1 MPRYVCVHGHFYQP
15 PRENPW
21 LGSIEA
27 QDSAYPYHDW
37 NERITAECYA
47 TNAASRVLDDTG
59 RIAHVINN
67 YGRISFNVGPTLLA
81 WMARAAPDIH
91 QAIVDADH
99 DSQKRFSGH
108 GSALAQAYN
117 HVIMPLA
124 NPRDRRTQV
133 SWGVADFRHRFGR
146 DPEGMWLP
154 ETAVDLDTLEAL
166 AEHGIRFTILA
177 PHQVRRV
184 RRIGE
189 RSFADVT
196 ADEVDTSVAYRVALP
211 SGGRLAVFVY
221 DGPISRAVAFEGLLS
236 DGRLLA
242 GRLVGAFRDHGGP
255 QLVHIATDGES
266 YGHHHRHGDMAL
278 AFALHQLQAAPDV
291 ELTNY
296 GEFLER
302 YPPRHELQIAGD
314 TSWSCTHGVERW
326 RSDCGCGGDGRPAW
340 DQGWRAPLREA
351 LDWLRDEVNGHF
363 ERRAGL
369 TLADPWAARDA
380 YIRVVLDR
388 SAAGVFL
395 DDHAHRPLNDQ
406 ERSQAWKLLELQRHA
421 MLMYTSCGW
430 FFDDLARI
438 ETIQVLQYA
447 GRAIELAGE
456 VLGIDLEGGFL
467 DRLAHARSNDPAEG
481 DGRDVY
487 DRHVRPAMVG
497 PAKVAVNHVV
507 SSLFDGQPRIP
518 NYTVQRE
525 RGRTLTAGAARLAV
539 GRVTV
544 RSVITAE
551 AARLECGVLHLGDHN
566 LDAGVRDAGQDA
578 AYDAM
583 AAELGDVFAVADF
596 PAVIRRLGRHFGDQR
611 HSLRTLFR
619 DEQRRILRTILDSSV
634 EDARASYRAIFRLR
648 APLMRYL
655 TDLGGSLP
663 RTFQRA
669 ADVVVNDDL
678 QRALTAEDV
687 DPQHVQALLDDA
699 RAWDIELD
707 IVRLAHA
714 VSAMLASLVE
724 QLARRLAEPSL
735 FRQFGEADGA
745 ALCRATTLAQ
755 MTRSLP
761 FDVDLWR
768 PQKVFY
774 DMLQWVYPD
783 LAGRAQ
789 AGDAAAAA
797 WRARIEELGD
807 ALGVAVAA
815 GPV

>member
-1 MPRYVCVHGHFYQP
+1 YVCIHGHFYQP

-21 LGSIEA
+21 LGSVEV

-37 NERITAECYA
+37 NERITAECYP
-47 TNAASRVLDDTG
+47 TNAASRVLDDSG

-81 WMARAAPDIH
+81 WMARAAPDVY
-91 QAIVDADH
+91 QAIVDADQE
-99 DSQKRFSGH
+99 SQKRFSGH

-133 SWGVADFRHRFGR
+133 AWGVADFRHRFGR

-154 ETAVDLDTLEAL
+154 ETAVDVDTLESL

-184 RRIGE
+184 RRNGQ
-189 RSFADVT
+189 RSFAEVT
-196 ADEVDTSVAYRVALP
+196 AGDVDTSVAYRVALP
-211 SGGRLAVFVY
+211 SGAQLAAFVY

-236 DGRLLA
+236 DGRRLA
-242 GRLVGAFRDHGGP
+242 ERLVGAFRDHGGP

-278 AFALHQLQAAPDV
+278 AFALHQLQSAPDV

-302 YPPRHELQIAGD
+302 HPPRHELQIAED
-314 TSWSCTHGVERW
+314 TSWSCAHGVERW
-326 RSDCGCGGDGRPAW
+326 RSDCGCAGGGHAAW
-340 DQGWRAPLREA
+340 DQGWRAPLRDA
-351 LDWLRDEVNGHF
+351 LDWLRDEMNDHF
-363 ERRAGL
+363 ERRAGI
-369 TLADPWAARDA
+369 TLADPWAARDD
-380 YIRVVLDR
+380 YIHVLLDR
-388 SAAGVFL
+388 SATGVFL
-395 DDHAHRPLNDQ
+395 DDHAHRPLDDRGRT
-406 ERSQAWKLLELQRHA
+406 EVWKLLQLQRHA

-456 VLGIDLEGGFL
+456 VLGVDLEGGFL
-467 DRLAHARSNDPAEG
+467 DRLARARSNDPAEG
-481 DGRDVY
+481 VGRDVY
-487 DRHVRPAMVG
+487 DRHVRPAIVD
-497 PAKVAVNHVV
+497 PAKVAVNQVV
-507 SSLFDGQPRIP
+507 SSLFDGQPQIP
-518 NYTVQRE
+518 NYTVRRE

-551 AARLECGVLHLGDHN
+551 AARLEYAVLHLGDHN
-566 LDAGVRDAGQDA
+566 IDAGVRDVGQDA
-578 AYDAM
+578 DYDAM
-583 AAELGDVFAVADF
+583 AAELGEVFAVADF

-611 HSLRTLFR
+611 HSLPSLFR
-619 DEQRRILRTILDSSV
+619 DEQRRILGTILDSSV
-634 EDARASYRAIFRLR
+634 EDARAAYRAIFRPR

-655 TDLGGSLP
+655 TDLGAPLP

-678 QRALTAEDV
+678 QRALTADDV
-687 DPQHVQALLDDA
+687 DPQQVQALLDDA
-699 RAWDIELD
+699 RAWGIDLD
-707 IVRLAHA
+707 TVRLTRT
-714 VSAMLASLVE
+714 VSATLESLVE
-724 QLARRLAEPSL
+724 QLARRLTEPSL
-735 FRQFGEADGA
+735 FRQFGEAERA
-745 ALCRATTLAQ
+745 ALRHTTTLAE

-768 PQKVFY
+768 AQKLFY
-774 DMLQWVYPD
+774 DMLQLIYPD
-783 LAGRAQ
+783 LVGRAH

-797 WRARIEELGD
+797 WRAQIEVLGD